1 MASTRVTMPQLGE
14 SVHEGTISK
23 WLVKPGD
30 RVVEYEPMLEV
41 DTDKVNAEVPAPVT
55 GVLKEILANEG
66 DTVQAGSE
74 IAVVELEG
82 DAEAP
87 ERVEVRAE
95 EAAPTGAGTGAATG
109 GGGTGSGDAMPSA
122 EQAEKADA
130 EPRPAPEGVREAPAV
145 EQAEAEPAEA
155 EPAAAEQP
163 APGRDGD
170 GREGTAV
177 AEEPRPEPAPAPSD
191 EPDEGEGAGHRYSPA
206 VLMLAEEH
214 GVDLSKLEGSGL
226 GGRVTKRDV
235 RQYLESKQQPARPA
249 QQPAQQPAR
258 QAPARAAA
266 AAPSAPTQAAAAG
279 DEAVPLSRMRRL
291 IAENM
296 TRSKTTI
303 PHAWQTQEVDMSGV
317 VAHRNANKAAFQQR
331 EGFSLTYLPYVL
343 AATVSALREHPEVNS
358 TFNETEVIVHKAINL
373 GVSVG
378 FEDTLLVPVVRN
390 ADNLSLA
397 GLARSVTDL
406 AGRARSRQLK
416 ADEMQGGTFTVNNS
430 GTFGTLF
437 SYSVINPGQ
446 AGILTMEAIVERP
459 VAVNGMIGIKPMMY
473 LCFSF
478 DHRLLDGLQAARF
491 LTTARKWLESLS
503 PDTPL

>member
-1 MASTRVTMPQLGE
+1 MATTRVTMPQLGE

-30 RVVEYEPMLEV
+30 QVVEFEPMLEV

-55 GVLKEILANEG
+55 GVLKEILAQEG

-87 ERVEVRAE
+87 EKVEVRAE
-95 EAAPTGAGTGAATG
+95 EARPAEAGAA
-109 GGGTGSGDAMPSA
+109 GSGDAMPSDD
-122 EQAEKADA
+122 QARKADS
-130 EPRPAPEGVREAPAV
+130 EPRPATREAAASPDESRPAARQTSA
-145 EQAEAEPAEA
+145 QAEPE
-155 EPAAAEQP
+155 
-163 APGRDGD
+163 
-170 GREGTAV
+170 
-177 AEEPRPEPAPAPSD
+177 AEEPEAEEPEAEEAP
-191 EPDEGEGAGHRYSPA
+191 EGAPRPAEDDGAGQRYSPA

-214 GVDLSKLEGSGL
+214 GVDLSQIQGSGL

-235 RQYLESKQQPARPA
+235 RQYLESQQQPARRAPQA
-249 QQPAQQPAR
+249 AR
-258 QAPARAAA
+258 P
-266 AAPSAPTQAAAAG
+266 APSAPREAPAAG

-343 AATVSALREHPEVNS
+343 SAAVGALREHPEVNA
-358 TFNETEVIVHKAINL
+358 TFNETEIIVHRAINL

-378 FEDTLLVPVVRN
+378 FEDTLLVPVV
-390 ADNLSLA
+390 
-397 GLARSVTDL
+397 
-406 AGRARSRQLK
+406 
-416 ADEMQGGTFTVNNS
+416 GGAST
-430 GTFGTLF
+430 
-437 SYSVINPGQ
+437 SYQ
-446 AGILTMEAIVERP
+446 
-459 VAVNGMIGIKPMMY
+459 
-473 LCFSF
+473 
-478 DHRLLDGLQAARF
+478 
-491 LTTARKWLESLS
+491 
-503 PDTPL
+503 